1 MAKINQIIP
10 LEAMIW
16 LLGLILLALL
26 NPNNNQALFSLCI
39 FHHIGW
45 ENCPGCGLGTSIA
58 LIFRGDFYNSIQTHA
73 LGIPTLIILVHRI
86 IVLSINHYQHGK
98 SYRYTS

>member
-1 MAKINQIIP
+1 MVKIQHILP
-10 LEAMIW
+10 LEAICW
-16 LLGLILLALL
+16 LIGLILLAML
-26 NPNNNQALFSLCI
+26 NPYTSHPLFSLCI

-58 LIFRGDFYNSIQTHA
+58 LIFRGDFHNSIQTHV
-73 LGIPTLIILVHRI
+73 LGIPTLIVLVRRI